1 MDVHVIAAALRTL
14 QRVPGVVAVL
24 VARSFAMME
33 VREHGHN
40 RGRWVSAIIRLG
52 GGDDDDAPAWCAYF
66 GWACWHIAALALG
79 CRVVSYTSGGVARS
93 WIRAHEG
100 DRVTGTPQPGDLM
113 CIVRD
118 ARHVATVHAGGTM
131 PGHMEI
137 VRRVNGDGTIDTIG
151 GNTTGGDSAE
161 GDGVYEH
168 RGVYR
173 LDDPRLIG
181 FIRPRI
187 ERL

>member
-1 MDVHVIAAALRTL
+1 MIARALRTL
-14 QRVPGVVAVL
+14 QRNTGVLVVL
-24 VARSFAMME
+24 VARSFALMD

-52 GGDDDDAPAWCAYF
+52 GGDDDDQPAWCAYF
-66 GWACWHIAALALG
+66 GWACWHIAAIATG
-79 CRVVSYTSGGVARS
+79 QRVVTATSGGVARS
-93 WIRAHEG
+93 WLKATEDERILQ
-100 DRVTGTPQPGDLM
+100 TPRPGDLM

-118 ARHVATVHAGGTM
+118 PAHLSAVRAWHTV

-137 VRRVNGDGTIDTIG
+137 VRRVYGDGTLDTIG

-168 RGVYR
+168 RGTYR

-181 FIRPRI
+181 FIRPTL